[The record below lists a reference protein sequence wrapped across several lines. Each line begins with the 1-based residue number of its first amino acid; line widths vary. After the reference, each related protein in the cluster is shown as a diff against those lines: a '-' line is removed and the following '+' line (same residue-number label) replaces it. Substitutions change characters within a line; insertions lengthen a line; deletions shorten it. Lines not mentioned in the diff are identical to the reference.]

1 MRLTRCLLPYFCFVK
16 KNKNRLT
23 LLLIASSMGLLLALQ
38 AFWLTNSYEKA
49 YADMRKETNV
59 LFRTTIFAMRDSLFT
74 QSISPLYPDSINVF
88 EAQLKIDSLRK
99 ELPEAASQV
108 RVYVNTPNIKADTIE
123 KILRPMAGRLRAE
136 QYATGRSFIIRITPD
151 TLSVDS
157 INHYFSD
164 ALQKNNLLVPFK
176 VQTIRQLPPRIDFT
190 QRRFRMSDPHWE
202 DSISDRIYSNKLQT
216 DWVRFDP
223 ASRYSAILS
232 DFRPLLLKQI
242 APQILFSA
250 FLTILTTAAFVVM
263 YRSMRAQQKL
273 MELKNDFISNITHE
287 LKTPVTTVGVA
298 LEAIKNF
305 KGQNNPELTTE
316 YLNIAQNELNRLNI
330 LTDKILKTAI
340 FEDKGVTYTAEP
352 VDLHQVINQVI
363 DSMKLV
369 FKKQNAIVN
378 FSTEGRDFSL
388 LGGASHLTSVIY
400 NLLDNALKYSL
411 VNPNINIHL
420 QENKETLT
428 IRIQDNGIGI
438 ASEYKTK
445 VFEKFF
451 RVPTGDVHNIKGYGL
466 GLSYVDSVIKSHK
479 GTIEVESETGKGST
493 FIIRLPKN

>member
-1 MRLTRCLLPYFCFVK
+1 
-16 KNKNRLT
+16 
-23 LLLIASSMGLLLALQ
+23 
-38 AFWLTNSYEKA
+38 
-49 YADMRKETNV
+49 
-59 LFRTTIFAMRDSLFT
+59 
-74 QSISPLYPDSINVF
+74 
-88 EAQLKIDSLRK
+88 
-99 ELPEAASQV
+99 
-108 RVYVNTPNIKADTIE
+108 
-123 KILRPMAGRLRAE
+123 
-136 QYATGRSFIIRITPD
+136 
-151 TLSVDS
+151 
-157 INHYFSD
+157 
-164 ALQKNNLLVPFK
+164 
-176 VQTIRQLPPRIDFT
+176 
-190 QRRFRMSDPHWE
+190 
-202 DSISDRIYSNKLQT
+202 
-216 DWVRFDP
+216 
-223 ASRYSAILS
+223 
-232 DFRPLLLKQI
+232 
-242 APQILFSA
+242 
-250 FLTILTTAAFVVM
+250 
-263 YRSMRAQQKL
+263 
-273 MELKNDFISNITHE
+273 
-287 LKTPVTTVGVA
+287 
-298 LEAIKNF
+298 
-305 KGQNNPELTTE
+305 
-316 YLNIAQNELNRLNI
+316 
-330 LTDKILKTAI
+330 I

-479 GTIEVESETGKGST
+479 GTIEVESEPGKGST